1 MIRFINCFE
10 YSMSMRLAR
19 IFTCH
24 FVKAASY
31 RFYINVSYTLYFSK
45 KLFAGRIIR
54 RSFFDFAGF
63 SRSTMKPRYYGPPTT
78 HNPGRKYN

>member
-45 KLFAGRIIR
+45 KLFAGRII
-54 RSFFDFAGF
+54 DFAGF

-78 HNPGRKYN
+78 HNPGKYN